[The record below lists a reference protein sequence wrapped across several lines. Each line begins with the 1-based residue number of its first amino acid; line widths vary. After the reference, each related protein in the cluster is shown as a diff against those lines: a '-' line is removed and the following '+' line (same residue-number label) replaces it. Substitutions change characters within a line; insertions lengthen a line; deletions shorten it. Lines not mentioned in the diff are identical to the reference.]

1 MKNIPLESD
10 LTYLSEGRY
19 TFTLRHIS
27 DRAKELPQ
35 PNFKDTGKALMAI
48 RVKDANQTVERLKT
62 PENASKHKG
71 RYSET
76 KPCHKWGKE
85 DLSMVDT
92 TVLI

>member
-1 MKNIPLESD
+1 MKNIVFESD

-35 PNFKDTGKALMAI
+35 PNFKGTGLALMSI
-48 RVKDANQTVERLKT
+48 RVKDTNETVKSLKT
-62 PENASKHKG
+62 AENKPRKYV
-71 RYSET
+71 RT
-76 KPCHKWGKE
+76 KDPLKWGKE
-85 DLSMVDT
+85 DLSMVGT